1 MADAGTKRVLA
12 DICFGR
18 WRLSPGRR
26 RLFADGTPVA
36 LGGRA
41 FDLLLTLI
49 EAKGEIVSKEQLM
62 RRVWPGTIVE
72 DNSLQVQIS
81 ALRKALGHD
90 AALLITTVPR
100 RGYCFTCKWQ
110 WLEAAAT
117 ATKAEDTSTTP
128 AERPLPI
135 VLPFRSLRDETGE
148 GGAATLEATPPRP
161 ATDRPV
167 VVVLPFDNIG
177 GVTDQTYFV
186 DGLTVD
192 LVTDLSRFQ
201 SLHIVGPPRRSEWS
215 SRVLPTPPEFGIDAP
230 PRAAA
235 FLVRGNVRRTEA
247 RIRVTA
253 QLEDAQSG
261 VILWSERF
269 DRSLEDLF
277 VVQEELSQRI
287 TGVLVANIDR
297 EALGRAKRRPP
308 ASLDAYDLCLQGRDF
323 HDQGSQAGTLAAR
336 EMFDR
341 AIAADPDYAPAYA
354 LNAFAVQRVITHGW
368 GEPRGKAALDLALE
382 LAHRAVALEPGSS
395 LCLSRLAFVL
405 LLCHG
410 RGNEA
415 VAVGRSAVFAN
426 PSDAIARY
434 SYGHALTHA
443 GDPEAGIEELRLS
456 LELNPFHSALRRA
469 ELGRAL
475 LLAGRHDEAIAE
487 LRWCAAHAPDW
498 ATCHAVMVVA
508 FVEMGLMGEA
518 RASLRK
524 FQQLRPGW
532 QPRNFD
538 GPWSF
543 HREADAQR
551 FLEAFRA
558 AEH

>member
-1 MADAGTKRVLA
+1 
-12 DICFGR
+12 
-18 WRLSPGRR
+18 
-26 RLFADGTPVA
+26 
-36 LGGRA
+36 
-41 FDLLLTLI
+41 
-49 EAKGEIVSKEQLM
+49 
-62 RRVWPGTIVE
+62 
-72 DNSLQVQIS
+72 VQIS
-81 ALRKALGHD
+81 ALRKALGQD

-110 WLEAAAT
+110 WLEAEAAT
-117 ATKAEDTSTTP
+117 AAVKAQESPSTP
-128 AERPLPI
+128 LERPSPI
-135 VLPFRSLRDETGE
+135 VLPFRSLGDETGQ
-148 GGAATLEATPPRP
+148 GIAATILKAPPPRP

-167 VVVLPFDNIG
+167 VAVLPFDNIG
-177 GVTDQTYFV
+177 SDTDQTYFV

-201 SLHIVGPPRRSEWS
+201 SLHVVGPPRRSEWS
-215 SRVLPTPPEFGIDAP
+215 GRVLPTPPGSGIDAP

-235 FLVRGNVRRTEA
+235 YLVSGNVRRTDA

-261 VILWSERF
+261 VILWSGRF
-269 DRSLEDLF
+269 DRSLQDLFAVQEDLA
-277 VVQEELSQRI
+277 QRVA
-287 TGVLVANIDR
+287 GVLVANIDR
-297 EALGRAKRRPP
+297 EALGRAKHRPP
-308 ASLDAYDLCLQGRDF
+308 ASLDAYDLCLRGRDF
-323 HDQGSQAGTLAAR
+323 HDKGTEAGTLAAR

-354 LNAFAVQRVITHGW
+354 LNAFAVQRAITHGW
-368 GEPRGKAALDLALE
+368 GEPRGKAALDLALD
-382 LAHRAVALEPGSS
+382 LAHRAVALEPSSS
-395 LCLSRLAFVL
+395 LCLSRLAFAL
-405 LLCHG
+405 LLCRG

-415 VAVGRSAVFAN
+415 VEVGRSAVFAN

-434 SYGHALTHA
+434 SYGHALTHT
-443 GDPEAGIEELRLS
+443 GNPEAGIEELRLS

-469 ELGRAL
+469 GLGRAL
-475 LLAGRHDEAIAE
+475 LLSGRHDEAIAE

-508 FVEMGLMGEA
+508 FVEMGLMDEA

-543 HREADAQR
+543 HRESDAQR